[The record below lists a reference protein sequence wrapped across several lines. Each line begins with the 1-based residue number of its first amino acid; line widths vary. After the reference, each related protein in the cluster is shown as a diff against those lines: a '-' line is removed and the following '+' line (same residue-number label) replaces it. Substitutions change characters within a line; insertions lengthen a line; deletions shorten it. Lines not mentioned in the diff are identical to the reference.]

1 VDAELPP
8 EPASTPVSDTSDVS
22 SARLTADPPPV
33 PAQEVSSFSPAPTLE
48 HHDRGTGLLIFGVAQ
63 IILGLLAALMIPL
76 MALGAFM
83 SRLSPHAAAMRPGQY
98 ISSVSIYGFI
108 AVALVTLGIGSTL
121 MKRWAR
127 ALTLV
132 ISWYGLVMGVLITI
146 LLTAVLPVTMR
157 TALHAQQNGAGT
169 SSPAVTTGIMAVIVT
184 VMIVFIAFFLIVV
197 PVAFVIFYSR
207 KDVEQTCRHHDQV
220 ERWTDRTPLPVL
232 AASVILAA
240 GAAYLALLSITTP
253 LFPFFGRYLSGPA
266 GSVAMLALAA
276 LDAYLAVAL
285 FRLKYA
291 AWWIAVITVS
301 LRLVSMFV
309 TYGWADLMQ
318 AYSKMGLSDSQLQ
331 VMRTN
336 PIFRSHAILWWSL
349 IWMIGSLGYLLWLK
363 RYFNNSGQP
372 PERESVAVVGATPE
386 TQG

>member
-1 VDAELPP
+1 MDAELPP

-33 PAQEVSSFSPAPTLE
+33 PAQEVSSSSPAPTLE
-48 HHDRGTGLLIFGVAQ
+48 YHDRGTGLLIFGVAQ

-108 AVALVTLGIGSTL
+108 AVALVTLGIGSMQ

-127 ALTLV
+127 ALTVV

-157 TALHAQQNGAGT
+157 TALHAQQNAGGT

-207 KDVEQTCRHHDQV
+207 KDVEQTCRHHDPV

-291 AWWIAVITVS
+291 AWWIAAITVS

-331 VMRTN
+331 LMRTN

-363 RYFNNSGQP
+363 RYFKHSGQP
-372 PERESVAVVGATPE
+372 TERESVAAVA
-386 TQG
+386 

>member
-1 VDAELPP
+1 MDAELPP
-8 EPASTPVSDTSDVS
+8 EPASTPVSDTTAVS
-22 SARLTADPPPV
+22 SAILTADSPPV
-33 PAQEVSSFSPAPTLE
+33 PVDY
-48 HHDRGTGLLIFGVAQ
+48 HDRGTGLVIFGAAQ

-98 ISSVSIYGFI
+98 VSSVSIYGFI
-108 AVALVTLGIGSTL
+108 AASLVTLGIGSIQ

-132 ISWYGLVMGVLITI
+132 VSWYGLITGVLITI

-157 TALHAQQNGAGT
+157 AALHAQQGAAGT
-169 SSPAVTTGIMAVIVT
+169 SSPAVTIGIMAVIVT
-184 VMIVFIAFFLIVV
+184 VIIVFIAFFLIVV
-197 PVAFVIFYSR
+197 PVAFVVFYSR
-207 KDVEQTCRHHDQV
+207 KDVEQTCRQRDPL
-220 ERWTDRTPLPVL
+220 ERWTDSTPLPVL

-240 GAAYLALLSITTP
+240 GAAYLLVLGITTP

-291 AWWIAVITVS
+291 AWWIAVITMS

-309 TYGWADLMQ
+309 TSGWADLMQ
-318 AYSKMGLSDSQLQ
+318 AYAKMGMSDSQLQ
-331 VMRTN
+331 VMRSN
-336 PIFRSHAILWWSL
+336 PVFRSHAILWWSL
-349 IWMIGSLGYLLWLK
+349 IWMVGSLGYLLWLK
-363 RYFNNSGQP
+363 RYFKKSTQP
-372 PERESVAVVGATPE
+372 PEQEPMTMLGITAQLRG
-386 TQG
+386 